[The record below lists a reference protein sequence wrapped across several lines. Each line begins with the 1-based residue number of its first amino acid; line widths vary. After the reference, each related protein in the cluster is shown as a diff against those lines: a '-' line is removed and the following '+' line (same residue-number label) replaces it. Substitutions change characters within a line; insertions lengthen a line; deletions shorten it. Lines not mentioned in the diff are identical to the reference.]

1 MDKLRLEVTSFTDIA
16 HWRWRLTDAHGAF
29 KADHQVT
36 LNQSDPAY
44 NAFTDLYGYLRYYA
58 APDRLLEDE
67 AEIIAR
73 LGRWIGEQVLGPV
86 GAAIVEHAPVTVRV
100 CLPEEATGLFYRPLE
115 LGYVN
120 GAPLA
125 VQEVSF
131 VFDVDARPASGR
143 KTDVD
148 DTLRMLA
155 VFSLPSDASALG
167 LRRERHA
174 LKRLITTIAQTQGK
188 AIELRIVQYGVTR
201 EILRDVMEDGEG
213 WDVMHFSGHGL
224 PAGLLLEKPDS
235 TQDRVSVRDLEGLL
249 RPARSRRLK
258 LVMLSACE
266 SAAPT
271 LQETLRW
278 LKLYEPER
286 AEVAQPE
293 NPSAEPLPA
302 LARTLAAT
310 LDCAVLAMRYPV
322 GDDFAIDLAAYLYR
336 GLLEQR
342 RTLPAALQL
351 ALPRILPEHPHPGIP
366 PLSVAIP
373 ALFGTRAAGLTL
385 TPPVA
390 PSADFAVAPTGL
402 AYFPPE
408 PEHFVGR
415 VGPMARASA
424 AMAPQSGR
432 TGVLFHGMAGAGKTA
447 CALELAYRYETGR
460 FTAFVWHK
468 APDVGSDIVDAL
480 LRLALDMEK
489 QLPGLKMAH
498 LVDDADALTAW
509 LPRLTELLE
518 QRSILIVLDN
528 LESLLWPEG
537 HCRDARWGYLLKAL
551 LVHQGLSRTVLT
563 SRYLLA
569 DVELITVQVEPIHA
583 LSLNGAVLLAREL
596 PNLGTLLRGEN
607 PIGLEQGRDLV
618 ARTLAVIQGHP
629 KLIELAEGQAG
640 DPQPCCSRSN
650 VRPQRGPSGKGRSQP
665 SSQQA
670 HRSIRRRIFSRCWRA
685 GPMAS
690 PGPCHLL
697 LVHCFIVCASWKKR
711 TDRAGLWRLHGN
723 TCGGDWRSRERLLT
737 WQPHWLLC

>member
-1 MDKLRLEVTSFTDIA
+1 MDELRLEVTSFTDIA
-16 HWRWRLTDAHGAF
+16 HWRWRLTDTHGTF
-29 KADHQVT
+29 QADHQVA
-36 LNQSDPAY
+36 LNQADPAY
-44 NAFTDLYGYLRYYA
+44 DTFTDLYGYLRYHA
-58 APDRLLEDE
+58 APDRLLEHE
-67 AEIIAR
+67 AEIVAW

-86 GAAIVEHAPVTVRV
+86 GAAIVEYAPVTVRV
-100 CLPEEATGLFYRPLE
+100 GLPAAAAGLFYRPFE

-125 VQEVSF
+125 VQDVSF
-131 VFDVDARPASGR
+131 LFDTAARPAGGR
-143 KTDVD
+143 KTDVGN
-148 DTLRMLA
+148 TLRMLA
-155 VFSLPSDASALG
+155 VFSLPADASALG
-167 LRRERHA
+167 LRRERHT

-201 EILRDVMEDGEG
+201 DTLRTILEDGDG

-235 TQDRVSVRDLEGLL
+235 TQDRVSVRDLERLL
-249 RPARSRRLK
+249 RPARSRLK
-258 LVMLSACE
+258 LVTLSACE

-293 NPSAEPLPA
+293 NASAEPLPA
-302 LARTLAAT
+302 VAQTLAQN

-322 GDDFAIDLAAYLYR
+322 GDDFAIDLAAHLYR

-351 ALPRILPEHPHPGIP
+351 ALPRVLPVRPRPGIP
-366 PLSVAIP
+366 SLSVATP
-373 ALFGTRAAGLTL
+373 TFFGARAAGLTL
-385 TPPVA
+385 TPPTA
-390 PSADFAVAPTGL
+390 PSADFAVVPTGL

-415 VGPMARASA
+415 VGPMAHASA

-432 TGVLFHGMAGAGKTA
+432 TGVLFHGMASAGKTA

-468 APDVGSDIVDAL
+468 APDVGSDLVDAL

-489 QLPGLKMAH
+489 QLPNFKMAH

-528 LESLLWPEG
+528 LESLLWPDG
-537 HCRDARWGYLLKAL
+537 HWRDTRWGHLLKVL
-551 LVHQGLSRTVLT
+551 LIHQGLSRTVVT

-569 DVELITVQVEPIHA
+569 DVELSTVQVEPIHT
-583 LSLNGAVLLAREL
+583 LSLNEAVLLAREL

-607 PIGLEQGRDLV
+607 PIGLERGRDLV
-618 ARTLAVIQGHP
+618 ARTLAVVQGHP

-640 DPQPCCSRSN
+640 DPAALEQQVERAATTWAEREGALTVFFTKGSSRYTAEDFLK
-650 VRPQRGPSGKGRSQP
+650 VLAGWTRGVSETLPS
-665 SSQQA
+665 
-670 HRSIRRRIFSRCWRA
+670 
-685 GPMAS
+685 AS
-690 PGPCHLL
+690 
-697 LVHCFIVCASWKKR
+697 
-711 TDRAGLWRLHGN
+711 
-723 TCGGDWRSRERLLT
+723 RLLFYCLCALEEEDRQSWIVEAT
-737 WQPHWLLC
+737 W